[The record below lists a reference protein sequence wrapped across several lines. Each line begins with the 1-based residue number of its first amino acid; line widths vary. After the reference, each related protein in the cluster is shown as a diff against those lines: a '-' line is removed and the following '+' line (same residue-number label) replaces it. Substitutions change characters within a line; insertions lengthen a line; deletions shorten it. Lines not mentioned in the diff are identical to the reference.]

1 MYAGKYPLILASL
14 LKKIFKEKIMGITKV
29 GKIYYTNYRDAD
41 SFRSHISL
49 HTKNKIV
56 AQRRFKDLLHQKAVI
71 RERIVINITWDD
83 FKIKLYHYMKKKDND
98 YTFARFKRAIRYLE
112 DAYKPHFLRDVTP
125 NLLQRAK
132 EHMIIYKDLKNRS
145 INDVVSYLKATMH
158 IAENWQLIHKQ
169 DWTVVKKLR
178 TPRGRRV
185 FHTPEEVDKI
195 LNACPNDM
203 WRLIVL
209 LGADAGLRR
218 GEISE
223 LRWQDVDFQN
233 NQLYIAPNKTIYH
246 RFVPMTEALRN
257 TLEIVKKDAI
267 NEFVINAGQ
276 YGTHVRKD
284 CLTKSYRLITKAA
297 GVPSFLH
304 KLRHTFASHLVQ
316 NGVDLYVVSKLLG
329 HSSIKMTEI
338 YAHLL
343 PDNFQRAVMNLPTH
357 EEPTLALEDN
367 MQKQPSTQTNN

>member
-1 MYAGKYPLILASL
+1 MGVAKINDSTYYYADYYDVSGVRRRVSLQTKNILVARMKYDEIIKRRDAV
-14 LKKIFKEKIMGITKV
+14 KEKIHVRMPWQTFKDKLFYFMSVEKSRGYI
-29 GKIYYTNYRDAD
+29 N
-41 SFRSHISL
+41 
-49 HTKNKIV
+49 HTK
-56 AQRRFKDLLHQKAVI
+56 L
-71 RERIVINITWDD
+71 
-83 FKIKLYHYMKKKDND
+83 
-98 YTFARFKRAIRYLE
+98 AIRYLE
-112 DAYKPHFLRDVTP
+112 ELKKPWFLQDVTP
-125 NLLQRAK
+125 QLLQRYKEYLIAK
-132 EHMIIYKDLKNRS
+132 GCSKSH
-145 INDVVSYLKATMH
+145 INVLV
-158 IAENWQLIHKQ
+158 QLIKIAMHRGEQWQYIHEQ
-169 DWTVVKKLR
+169 DWSVVTR
-178 TPRGRRV
+178 IGTPRGRVV
-185 FHTPEEVDKI
+185 FHTPEEIDKI
-195 LNACPNDM
+195 LAACPNEK
-203 WRLIVL
+203 WRIIVL

-218 GEISE
+218 GEIMQLKWE
-223 LRWQDVDFQN
+223 DVDFQN

-276 YGTHVRKD
+276 YGTRVRKEY
-284 CLTKSYRLITKAA
+284 LTKSYRLITKAA

-343 PDNFQRAVMNLPTH
+343 PDNFQKAVMNLPTH

-367 MQKQPSTQTNN
+367 MQRQPSTQTNN